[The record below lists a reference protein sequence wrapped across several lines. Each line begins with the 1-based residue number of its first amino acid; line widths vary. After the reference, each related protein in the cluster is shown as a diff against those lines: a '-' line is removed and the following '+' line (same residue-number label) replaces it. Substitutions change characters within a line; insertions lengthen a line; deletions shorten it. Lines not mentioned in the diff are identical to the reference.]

1 MLFFRKIL
9 AVVIALALAFSP
21 VAVAAGSVHSDNA
34 STVSMTSAAAV
45 AMGSMSMGADAA
57 MADCE
62 KSMAS
67 GDCTCCDAKSKC
79 TDQATCTMKCSKVLT
94 RLSAAARLSVH
105 SDTQYRSGGQDML
118 LAWVSAPPAP
128 PPRS

>member
-62 KSMAS
+62 KW
-67 GDCTCCDAKSKC
+67 CCGAFIVVIQCAVVNSLADQVIMTYHNACCVYSK
-79 TDQATCTMKCSKVLT
+79 KYK
-94 RLSAAARLSVH
+94 
-105 SDTQYRSGGQDML
+105 YR
-118 LAWVSAPPAP
+118 
-128 PPRS
+128 